1 MKRKG
6 LIVIAVAIVL
16 VIVGLLVWKG
26 VGKNGE
32 KDTIKIGAILPLT
45 GSGAIYGDDLR
56 RGIEL
61 AYQES
66 PLKDKIEIVF
76 EDDAA
81 DVTKGINALNNL
93 SFKGIDVVIGGIM
106 SNVANGLLPIANN
119 KHILLLSPKATDVG
133 LSREN
138 DFFFR
143 IWPTDDVDGKYAA
156 NYITDSLHLKRIAIL
171 YDNGTY
177 GVGINRE
184 FKNNLNDK
192 GVEIVFDEGFASGQ
206 TNFKTQINKIKKTNP
221 DVVFVPAYYKEV
233 VIILKQMNELSC
245 DFYIAGVSSYNEA
258 SVKNAAGK
266 LQDKIF
272 FTYPQFSVN
281 DADSISKQFVE
292 SFREHNP
299 DREPNAFSA
308 HGYDAFKIIEKNIS
322 ILLEEKKDVNADNLK
337 TTMEDMDTYHGVTG
351 KMKFDAYG
359 DAEKSLQIIW
369 LKDLNF

>member
-1 MKRKG
+1 MKRISVIIVVAALVLGAVG
-6 LIVIAVAIVL
+6 LIV
-16 VIVGLLVWKG
+16 WKNASKGNDIIKMG
-26 VGKNGE
+26 V
-32 KDTIKIGAILPLT
+32 ILPLT
-45 GSGAIYGDDLR
+45 GPGAIYGDDLR

-66 PLKDKIEIVF
+66 PLKDQLLLVF

-93 SFKGIDVVIGGIM
+93 SFQGIDIVIGGIM
-106 SNVANGLLPIANN
+106 SNVANGLLPIVN
-119 KHILLLSPKATDVG
+119 KEHILLLSPKATDVG

-156 NYITDSLHLKRIAIL
+156 TYITDSLRLKRIAIL

-184 FKNNLNDK
+184 FKKNLEGK
-192 GVEIVFDEGFASGQ
+192 GVNVVYDEGFTSGQ
-206 TNFKTQINKIKKTNP
+206 TNFKTQINKIKQSRP

-233 VIILKQMNELSC
+233 VLILKQMNELNC
-245 DFYIAGVSSYNEA
+245 NFFVAGVSSYNEA
-258 SVKNAAGK
+258 SVKLAAGR
-266 LQDKIF
+266 LQDKVF
-272 FTYPQFSVN
+272 FTYPQFSVY
-281 DADSISKQFVE
+281 DTDSFTEQFVS

-308 HGYDAFKIIEKNIS
+308 HGYDAFKVLEKNIS
-322 ILLEEKKDVNADNLK
+322 FLLEEGKTVNADNLK
-337 TTMEDMDTYHGVTG
+337 SALESMDTYHGVTG
-351 KMKFDAYG
+351 EMVFDAYG
-359 DAEKSLQIIW
+359 DAEKGLQIIW
-369 LKDLNF
+369 LKNLVF

>member
-6 LIVIAVAIVL
+6 LIIVAVAIALAV
-16 VIVGLLVWKG
+16 VGLLVWKG
-26 VGKNGE
+26 TAKNKGE
-32 KDTIKIGAILPLT
+32 ETIKIGAILPLT

-66 PLKDKIEIVF
+66 LLKDKIEIVF

-93 SFKGIDVVIGGIM
+93 SFKGIDVIIGGIM
-106 SNVANGLLPIANN
+106 SNVANGLLPIVNN

-138 DFFFR
+138 DYFFR

-184 FKNNLNDK
+184 FKNHLNDK
-192 GVEIVFDEGFASGQ
+192 DVEIVFNEGFASGQ
-206 TNFKTQINKIKKTNP
+206 TNFKTQINKIKQTNP

-245 DFYIAGVSSYNEA
+245 DFYIAGVSSYNES

-266 LQDKIF
+266 LQEKVF
-272 FTYPQFSVN
+272 FTYPQFSLN
-281 DADSISKQFVE
+281 ATDSVSKQFVK
-292 SFREHNP
+292 SFRKYNT
-299 DREPNAFSA
+299 DRQPNAFSA
-308 HGYDAFKIIEKNIS
+308 HGYDAFKILEKNIS
-322 ILLEEKKDVNADNLK
+322 ILLEEKKEVNGDNLK
-337 TTMEDMDTYHGVTG
+337 NALENMDTYHGVTG
-351 KMKFDAYG
+351 SMTFDAYG
-359 DAEKSLQIIW
+359 DAEKGLQIIW